1 MEVGLGPPP
10 SPTSP
15 KEQWGVG
22 IPGSLPSPHPLL
34 GPEDHAA
41 AEAGSDAGEGGG
53 RDAAPVNKAVFQVRG
68 DEVGVLSHW
77 SVTQMEFRGTCL

>member
-1 MEVGLGPPP
+1 MEVDLAPP

-15 KEQWGVG
+15 KEQRGAG
-22 IPGSLPSPHPLL
+22 IPGSLPSPCPLL
-34 GPEDHAA
+34 GPEDHT

-53 RDAAPVNKAVFQVRG
+53 QDAAPVNKAVFQVRG